1 MMNAPTQGR
10 AEVREE
16 SKSWHLPATIGGL
29 LLLLAVAAWLRI
41 DYLRGAN
48 LHVDEFTTLWA
59 AQQVR
64 EQGAPIMP
72 SGVLYTRGLLYTY
85 LLAGAE
91 TLFGAGRIT
100 AFALSMVTGLITIVV
115 TWIVGKRSWSAAVG
129 WLGAVGLALLPE
141 AIIWSSRARFY
152 AQLHVFVLLAL
163 WAAWESIRDPAQNR
177 HKTWLWQGAFA
188 FSFICAVY
196 SQEQA
201 ILLWPVVLLAML
213 LWRGWRWLLTAPV
226 LTAQAAVL
234 LAMGARL
241 YIEIAGQPGYFETI
255 QSTRPYLGMI
265 LML

>member
-1 MMNAPTQGR
+1 MNAPTQGR

-41 DYLRGAN
+41 LYLRGAN

-129 WLGAVGLALLPE
+129 WLGRWVWRCYPRRLSGAAARVSMRNCSCLYCWRFGQHGRASGIRLKIGTKPGCG
-141 AIIWSSRARFY
+141 RARLPFLSS
-152 AQLHVFVLLAL
+152 AP
-163 WAAWESIRDPAQNR
+163 SIRRNR
-177 HKTWLWQGAFA
+177 RFCFGPWCCWQCCFGA
-188 FSFICAVY
+188 
-196 SQEQA
+196 
-201 ILLWPVVLLAML
+201 
-213 LWRGWRWLLTAPV
+213 G
-226 LTAQAAVL
+226 
-234 LAMGARL
+234 GA
-241 YIEIAGQPGYFETI
+241 GC
-255 QSTRPYLGMI
+255 
-265 LML
+265 